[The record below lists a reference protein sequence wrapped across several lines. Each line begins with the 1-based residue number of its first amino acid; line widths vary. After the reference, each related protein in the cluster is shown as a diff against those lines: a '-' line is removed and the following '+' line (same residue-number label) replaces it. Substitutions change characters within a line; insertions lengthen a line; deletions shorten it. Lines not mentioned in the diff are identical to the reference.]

1 MSINLEFVATVE
13 TVPQEAVVGLIT
25 ALKGVMRE
33 ESLTEDTVV
42 DQTGKVPGRVQA
54 YTTGPVIISGFGRWH
69 PTFEARVKQVAGE
82 HAPTATVKID
92 WSFPDEE

>member
-1 MSINLEFVATVE
+1 MSVNLQFVVTVE
-13 TVPQEAVVGLIT
+13 TVPPEAVTGLIA
-25 ALKGVMRE
+25 ALGGVMRE
-33 ESLTEDTVV
+33 ESLTDDTVI

-69 PTFEARVKQVAGE
+69 PGFEARVKQVAGE

-92 WSFPDEE
+92 WSFPDED

>member
-1 MSINLEFVATVE
+1 MSVNLEFVVTIE
-13 TVPQEAVVGLIT
+13 TVPQDAVVGLIA
-25 ALKGVMRE
+25 ALEGVMRE
-33 ESLTEDTVV
+33 ESLSEDTFV

-69 PTFEARVKQVAGE
+69 PGFEARIKQLAGE

-92 WSFPDEE
+92 WKFPDED

>member
-1 MSINLEFVATVE
+1 MSVNLEFVVTVE
-13 TVPQEAVVGLIT
+13 TVPPPAVMGLIS
-25 ALKGVMRE
+25 ALRGVMRE

-69 PTFEARVKQVAGE
+69 PTFEARLKQVAGE

-92 WSFPDEE
+92 WKFPDED